1 MSKPGLHF
9 ENSNLDEY
17 DIDRD
22 KHADKKDSGK
32 NKCVCSIDFLSTTEM
47 NGNVHEDLKISF
59 EDSYDDYDDDSVNV
73 TVTEHFDRDKLN
85 ANESLSKLKDIK
97 LKHINLVIIP
107 QLNINYLRNN
117 FEFLKETMTDYIDIL
132 LITES
137 KLDNSFPTAQFQ
149 INGFSSPY
157 RLGRNAHGGGTL
169 PYVGEDIPSKFLKG
183 TDLKESLEA
192 IFVEINLRKKMAV
205 NLLL

>member
-32 NKCVCSIDFLSTTEM
+32 DKCVCSIDFLSAIEM
-47 NGNVHEDLKISF
+47 NGNAHEDLKISF
-59 EDSYDDYDDDSVNV
+59 EDSYGDYDDDSVNV
-73 TVTEHFDRDKLN
+73 TVPEHFDRNKLN

-97 LKHINLVIIP
+97 LKNINLVIIA
-107 QLNINYLRNN
+107 QLNINSLRNN
-117 FEFLKETMTDYIDIL
+117 FEFLKETVTGYVDIL
-132 LITES
+132 LISES
-137 KLDNSFPTAQFQ
+137 KLDNSSPAAQFL

-157 RLGRNAHGGGTL
+157 QLGRNAHDGGIL

-183 TDLKESLEA
+183 TDFKESLEA
-192 IFVEINLRKKMAV
+192 IFVEINLKKKTAV